1 MKRLLIGLTALCAVV
16 SFAPVA
22 LAVEDWVEVTENEV
36 GDRFLV
42 DRNSIEN
49 REGIIWYWEYRDFQ
63 EPNNAFIGVELEQPV
78 YGALVY
84 RSVDCTSLVSRLRR
98 ITVHGR
104 GRQVIHRAVY
114 DDNGRLVQ
122 PMRGSSSAEVL
133 QFVCDQDQADEANA
147 TDESN

>member
-1 MKRLLIGLTALCAVV
+1 MKRLLIGLAVLCTAV

-63 EPNNAFIGVELEQPV
+63 EPNNAFVGVELDQPV
-78 YGALVY
+78 FGALVY

-114 DDNGRLVQ
+114 DDNGRLTQ
-122 PMRGSSSAEVL
+122 PMQGSSSAAVL
-133 QFVCDQDQADEANA
+133 RFVCDQEQADE

>member
-1 MKRLLIGLTALCAVV
+1 MKRLLIGLAVLCTAV

-63 EPNNAFIGVELEQPV
+63 EPNNAFVGVELDQPV

-114 DDNGRLVQ
+114 DDNGRLTQPVQ
-122 PMRGSSSAEVL
+122 GSSSAAVL
-133 QFVCDQDQADEANA
+133 RFVCDQEQADE

>member
-1 MKRLLIGLTALCAVV
+1 MKRLLIGLAVLCTAV

-63 EPNNAFIGVELEQPV
+63 EPNNAFVGVELDQPV
-78 YGALVY
+78 FGALVY

-114 DDNGRLVQ
+114 DDNGRLMQ
-122 PMRGSSSAEVL
+122 PMQGSSSAAVL
-133 QFVCDQDQADEANA
+133 RFVCDQEQADE

>member
-1 MKRLLIGLTALCAVV
+1 MKRLLIGLAVLCAALSV
-16 SFAPVA
+16 APVA
-22 LAVEDWVEVTENEV
+22 LAVEDWVEITENDV

-49 REGIIWYWEYRDFQ
+49 RDGIIWYWEYRDFQ
-63 EPNNAFIGVELEQPV
+63 EPNNAFVGVELDQPV
-78 YGALVY
+78 FGALVY

-114 DDNGRLVQ
+114 DDNGRLTQ
-122 PMRGSSSAEVL
+122 PVRGSSSAEVL
-133 QFVCDQDQADEANA
+133 QFVCDQEQVEETEEGN
-147 TDESN
+147 